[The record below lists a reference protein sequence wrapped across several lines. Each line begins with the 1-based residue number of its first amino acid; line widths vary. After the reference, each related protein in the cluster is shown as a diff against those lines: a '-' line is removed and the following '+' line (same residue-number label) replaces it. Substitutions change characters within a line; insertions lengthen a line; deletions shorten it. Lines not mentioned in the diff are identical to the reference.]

1 MRKMG
6 IFGGTFDPIHQGHLV
21 IAEQVAET
29 LGLASVIFVPGG
41 VPPHKPASSIKA
53 SPEDR
58 LSMVEAAI
66 GGNDKFCVDRVE
78 IDVGRP
84 MYSVKT
90 VPLIKER
97 HEGDEWFFIA
107 GADEVSNLLSW
118 KEPDRLLEEAA
129 MVAAA
134 RPGYDVADLDH
145 LAEALEN
152 FDKVI
157 PVECTLVDISAT
169 GIRRILAE
177 GKSIRYLV
185 PDGVREI
192 IYDGGL
198 YGARRG
204 KQSSAGSE
212 GSLSRSKEA

>member
-1 MRKMG
+1 MSKIG

-29 LGLASVIFVPGG
+29 LGLARVIFVPGG
-41 VPPHKPASSIKA
+41 IPPHKPASSIKA
-53 SPEDR
+53 SAENR
-58 LSMVEAAI
+58 FSMIESAI
-66 GGNDKFCVDRVE
+66 EGNDKFSVDRVE
-78 IDVGRP
+78 IDAGRP
-84 MYSVKT
+84 MYSVET

-118 KEPDRLLEEAA
+118 KKPDSLLEEAA
-129 MVAAA
+129 MVAAT

-157 PVECTLVDISAT
+157 PVECTLIDISAT

-185 PDGVREI
+185 PNGVCEI

-204 KQSSAGSE
+204 KRSAGSE
-212 GSLSRSKEA
+212 GSLSRKKQP